1 MPCAF
6 LLLPVLA
13 LLEQGLP
20 APAPAPSPDRGFTVL
35 AFNILTDGNPPGP
48 DAASPL
54 YRDSRRARI
63 AEIIHEHAPD
73 VVLLQEAGGGGAVH
87 ALLAELDP
95 RWRMQGGG
103 DRGQTTLARHPL
115 RSLGPNTAEVELPFG
130 PLVVHNVH
138 WEPYPYGPYECQD
151 RLIDS
156 RPLVAREILAAS
168 DKGEVYARTYRAVH
182 PALDRGVPVVVGGD
196 FNEPSHLDWTPGYL
210 ERGADRWVGNPTGRP
225 LKAVVP
231 WKGSRLLSD
240 PDSFDE
246 ELALDTDEP
255 LPPLRDAFRLL
266 RPDPVTDP
274 GNTWTPEYDSTTT
287 TRRPYRAPA
296 GEAAGSDP
304 RSAVLDRIDRVYGS
318 GGLRP
323 TAVQVLGDA
332 GAACTDI
339 GYDPW
344 PSDHRAI
351 LVRYAVASPA
361 TPAAH
366 E

>member
-1 MPCAF
+1 MPCTY
-6 LLLPVLA
+6 LLLPLLVLLHQDLA
-13 LLEQGLP
+13 ERAPEP
-20 APAPAPSPDRGFTVL
+20 APVPGFTVL

-63 AEIIHEHAPD
+63 AEIIQEHAPD

-87 ALLAELDP
+87 ALLVELDS
-95 RWRMQGGG
+95 RWRMKGGG
-103 DRGQTTLARHPL
+103 DRGQTTLARHPI

-151 RLIDS
+151 RIIDS
-156 RPLVAREILAAS
+156 RPLVARELLATS

-182 PALDRGVPVVVGGD
+182 PALERGVPVVVGGD
-196 FNEPSHLDWTPGYL
+196 FNEPSHLDWTPAYL
-210 ERGADRWVGNPTGRP
+210 ERGADRWVGNPTSRP

-240 PDSFDE
+240 PDSFVE
-246 ELALDTDEP
+246 ELGLESGQP
-255 LPPLRDAFRLL
+255 LPPLRDSFRAL

-274 GNTWTPEYDSTTT
+274 GNTWTPEYASTTT
-287 TRRPYRAPA
+287 TRRPYRAP
-296 GEAAGSDP
+296 GDGAAGSDS
-304 RSAVLDRIDRVYGS
+304 RSAVLDRIDRIYAS
-318 GGLRP
+318 GALRP
-323 TAVQVLGDA
+323 TSARVLGDA
-332 GAACTDI
+332 GAPCTDL

-344 PSDHRAI
+344 PSDHRAV
-351 LVRYAVASPA
+351 LVRFEVISPEA
-361 TPAAH
+361 P
-366 E
+366 EPGG